1 MCTHSRLF
9 MQGEQAKIYIMKYK
23 SDTQY
28 GRDFLIAADIR
39 LARQAKSEDETKKHL
54 AVAWG
59 AQLRHPTLTHADRI
73 NLTVDAYG
81 LGAELLHDDRYR
93 ETAQN

>member
-39 LARQAKSEDETKKHL
+39 LARQAKSEDETKK
-54 AVAWG
+54 ASG
-59 AQLRHPTLTHADRI
+59 GCMGR
-73 NLTVDAYG
+73 
-81 LGAELLHDDRYR
+81 
-93 ETAQN
+93 TAQAPYTNSRR